1 MDPGPA
7 QAGAEQG
14 EPDDSQ
20 SQRLARSSSVRTD
33 VAPPTDATIPDRR
46 EGPDR
51 TRPSVPDRADPQTA
65 GQEGRDLVV
74 GGEERERE
82 AEPLAASRRA
92 ERPGTDH
99 PGTEYDESNM
109 EWSEIHTG
117 LDDTGVSA
125 RRRGARPSSARELQ
139 VPPADFA
146 VPDRRTRSG
155 RTRSPVPGHPA
166 SQALAGH
173 AERDRVTGQVQRER
187 TPEPSVP
194 AADATDAVDARGRTL
209 AQPAAASDR
218 AGRPHE
224 PSDRPVRGA
233 PLVRVAESRPAAGRV
248 VAPQEREGAKEASSP
263 TVRITI
269 GRVEV
274 RAVVPEPAQPPP
286 VARPEP
292 ALSLEDYLKQHSGGR
307 R

>member
-1 MDPGPA
+1 M
-7 QAGAEQG
+7 
-14 EPDDSQ
+14 
-20 SQRLARSSSVRTD
+20 
-33 VAPPTDATIPDRR
+33 
-46 EGPDR
+46 
-51 TRPSVPDRADPQTA
+51 
-65 GQEGRDLVV
+65 V

-99 PGTEYDESNM
+99 PGTEYDESSM

-125 RRRGARPSSARELQ
+125 RRSGARPSSAREHPA
-139 VPPADFA
+139 PPEDSA

-209 AQPAAASDR
+209 AQPAAAS
-218 AGRPHE
+218 
-224 PSDRPVRGA
+224 VRGA
-233 PLVRVAESRPAAGRV
+233 RLVRVADSRPAAGRV
-248 VAPQEREGAKEASSP
+248 VAPQEREGAKEAPSP

-274 RAVVPEPAQPPP
+274 RAVVPEPAQPSP
-286 VARPEP
+286 VARSEP